1 MKHSS
6 LMLLIVVLVTALPCR
21 AQASESPRPT
31 LEMFAGHAGFLD
43 DSMIPHTVLG
53 GSGRFYLTSRLGV
66 GPEFVYMWGPGS
78 DRDLF
83 LTGNLTWDLL
93 RPRVANPRR
102 ITPFVV
108 GGGGIFRH
116 SERFGSGSEG
126 SFTAGGGTRVRLSD
140 RVYSVVDFRIGW
152 EAHYRITGGIG
163 VRLSR

>member
-21 AQASESPRPT
+21 AQASESPGPT

-53 GSGRFYLTSRLGV
+53 GSGRFYLTPRLGV

-93 RPRVANPRR
+93 QPRVVNPRR

-108 GGGGIFRH
+108 GGGGIFR
-116 SERFGSGSEG
+116 
-126 SFTAGGGTRVRLSD
+126 
-140 RVYSVVDFRIGW
+140 
-152 EAHYRITGGIG
+152 
-163 VRLSR
+163 